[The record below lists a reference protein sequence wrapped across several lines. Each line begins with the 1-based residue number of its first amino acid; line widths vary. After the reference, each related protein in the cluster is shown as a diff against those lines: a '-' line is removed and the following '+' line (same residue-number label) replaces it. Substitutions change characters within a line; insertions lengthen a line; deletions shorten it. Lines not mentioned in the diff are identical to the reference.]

1 MWTIVKNG
9 VKVNSYTN
17 KAIGQTTLRK
27 MFEHAKNRGFAC
39 EWFGQSFRLSGRGRN
54 ENYSLR
60 FIN

>member
-1 MWTIVKNG
+1 MWGIISNG
-9 VKVNSYTN
+9 EVLNTYPT

-27 MFEHAKNRGFAC
+27 MFELAMNRGFAC

-54 ENYSLR
+54 ENYSLA